1 MDIANS
7 LGVLAGSSWGS
18 GVNLYLTV
26 AALGIAHRLHLIT
39 LPGNLERLDQYP
51 VIILAVILYLVEFI
65 ADKIPYF
72 DSLWDSIH
80 TIIRPLGAAA
90 LGYLAMGDFGIM
102 AQVPA
107 AFASGSIALDSHLTK
122 AATRVAINASP
133 EPFTNTIA
141 SLLEDVSVGGMLLLI
156 IAHPAIASVLVLLFI
171 LFSLWFLKKM
181 FRFLKAV
188 FHPNRRLQP
197 GNNSSA

>member
-7 LGVLAGSSWGS
+7 LGILAGSSWGS

-26 AALGIAHRLHLIT
+26 AALGIAHRLHLVT

-51 VIILAVILYLVEFI
+51 VIILAVTLYLVEFV

-80 TIIRPLGAAA
+80 TIIRPLGAAV
-90 LGYLAMGDFGIM
+90 LGYMAMGDSGLA
-102 AQVPA
+102 AQIPA
-107 AFASGSIALDSHLTK
+107 AFTSGSIALNSHLTK

-141 SLLEDVSVGGMLLLI
+141 SLLEDVSVGSMLLLV
-156 IAHPAIASVLVLLFI
+156 IAHPAIATVLVFFFI

-188 FHPNRRLQP
+188 FQPNRRLQP